1 MVCMANKKQETTD
14 TTNARR
20 FIDAYNKIDHSL
32 RAQYNLKRGQTYSD
46 VIRRCSSLNSIVR
59 KFEDE
64 LIDYGRLRN
73 AIIHKGDDNL
83 IIAEPHLSA
92 VEHFEK
98 LCELICTPPY
108 AINSIG
114 RNNVLTVR
122 NDVSLKEVVGLM
134 SKTGFSNIPVYNDNS
149 LIGVANGQRILNFIG
164 EKINRRANIDKVLA
178 ETPIEMV
185 IRPQMNEIYYNVA
198 NEKLTIEET
207 LNMFHNNRKLLV
219 IIITKTGNFME
230 PVLGIITISDIID
243 LNAILDTF
251 N

>member
-1 MVCMANKKQETTD
+1 MASKKKETED
-14 TTNARR
+14 TSNARR

-59 KFEDE
+59 KFEDA

-98 LCELICTPPY
+98 LCELICTPPF
-108 AINSIG
+108 AINSVG
-114 RNNVLTVR
+114 RNNVLTVA
-122 NDVSLKEVVGLM
+122 NDVSLKDVIALM
-134 SKTGFSNIPVYNDNS
+134 SKTGFSNIPVYNENT
-149 LIGVANGQRILNFIG
+149 LTGVANGQKIMNFIG
-164 EKINRRANIDKVLA
+164 EKINRKANIDKVLA
-178 ETPIEMV
+178 ETKIDEVVHPSASEM
-185 IRPQMNEIYYNVA
+185 YYTLA
-198 NEKLTIEET
+198 GEKLTIEEA
-207 LNMFHNNRKLLV
+207 LNMFYNNRKLLV
-219 IIITKTGNFME
+219 IIITKTGDYAE
-230 PVLGIITISDIID
+230 PALGIISVTDIID